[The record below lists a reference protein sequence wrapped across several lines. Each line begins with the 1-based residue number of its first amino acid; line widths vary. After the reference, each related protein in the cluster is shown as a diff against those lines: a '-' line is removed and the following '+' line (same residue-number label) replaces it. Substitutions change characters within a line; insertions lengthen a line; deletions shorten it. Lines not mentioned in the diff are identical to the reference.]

1 MNYKYF
7 LKKIFQSIIT
17 IIIVLTI
24 SFILFRIMPG
34 DPTSMFVKSGIDPEV
49 AAEIKSNYGLDLP
62 IHQQYFVYI
71 KNILTGDFGDSYTFR
86 KPVMEVIGE
95 RMPNTILLALSAQA
109 VAIVFGIIFG
119 TIAAAH
125 RGKKIDVGLLGLSLF
140 IYAIPAFWFGMV
152 LLVIFGVKLGWVPLF
167 GMTTPGLR
175 NITTWVHIKD
185 VLHHL
190 VLPTVTLGLAIFGSY
205 VMIMRSSLLDV
216 FTEDYINTARAKG
229 FGRRYIISR
238 HALPNAMLPMVT
250 VIATSIG
257 FIVSGAIQTET
268 VFTWPGVGT
277 LLLKALTARDYPLL
291 QGSFIITSLAVVS
304 ANFIADIVY
313 MYIDPR
319 IKYE

>member
-1 MNYKYF
+1 MNYRYF
-7 LKKIFQSIIT
+7 MKKIFQSLIT
-17 IIIVLTI
+17 IWIVLTI
-24 SFILFRIMPG
+24 SFILFRVMPG

-49 AAEIKSNYGLDLP
+49 AAQIKANYGLNLP
-62 IHQQYFVYI
+62 IYQQYFVYI
-71 KNILTGDFGDSYTFR
+71 KNVLIGDFGNSFSFK
-86 KPVMEVIGE
+86 KPVMEVIGT
-95 RMPNTILLALSAQA
+95 RLPNTILLALCAQT
-109 VAIVFGIIFG
+109 VAIFFGIVFG

-125 RGKKIDVGLLGLSLF
+125 RGKKIDVGLLGFALF

-167 GMTTPGLR
+167 GMETPGLR
-175 NITTWVHIKD
+175 NITTWQHILD
-185 VLHHL
+185 IGHHL
-190 VLPTVTLGLAIFGSY
+190 IVPTITLGLAIFGSY

-216 FTEDYINTARAKG
+216 FTEDYISTARAKG
-229 FGRRYIISR
+229 FNRGYIIR
-238 HALPNAMLPMVT
+238 KHALPNAMLPMVT

-277 LLLKALTARDYPLL
+277 LLLKALIARDYPLL
-291 QGSFIITSLAVVS
+291 QGSFIITSFAVIA
-304 ANFIADIVY
+304 ANFIADIIY

>member
-1 MNYKYF
+1 MNFKYF
-7 LKKIFQSIIT
+7 SKKIIQSMIT
-17 IIIVLTI
+17 ILIVLTI

-34 DPTSMFVKSGIDPEV
+34 DPTSMFVKSGIAPED
-49 AAEIKSNYGLDLP
+49 AARIKASFGLDLP
-62 IHQQYFVYI
+62 IYQQYFIYI
-71 KNILTGDFGDSYTFR
+71 KNAITGDFGISFSFK
-86 KPVMEVIGE
+86 KPVMEVIGA
-95 RMPNTILLALSAQA
+95 RLPNTILLALCAQTL
-109 VAIVFGIIFG
+109 AIVFGIVFG
-119 TIAAAH
+119 TVAAAH
-125 RGKKIDVGLLGLSLF
+125 RGKKIDVGLLGLALL

-167 GMTTPGLR
+167 GMVTPGLR
-175 NITTWVHIKD
+175 NVSTWKYVTD
-185 VLHHL
+185 VAHHL
-190 VLPTVTLGLAIFGSY
+190 IIPTITLGLAIFGSY

-229 FGRRYIISR
+229 FNRKYIISK

-257 FIVSGAIQTET
+257 FIVAGAIQTET

-291 QGSFIITSLAVVS
+291 QGSFLITSFAVVA
-304 ANFIADIVY
+304 ANFIADIIY

-319 IKYE
+319 IRYE

>member
-7 LKKIFQSIIT
+7 SKKIFQSLIT
-17 IIIVLTI
+17 IWIVMTI
-24 SFILFRIMPG
+24 SFVLFRVMPG

-49 AAEIKSNYGLDLP
+49 AQQIKARYGLDLP
-62 IHQQYFVYI
+62 IHQQYFVYL
-71 KNILTGDFGDSYTFR
+71 KNIVMGDFGDSYTFR
-86 KPVMEVIGE
+86 KPVMDVIGE
-95 RMPNTILLALSAQA
+95 RMPNTIILALSAQF
-109 VAIVFGIIFG
+109 VAIIFGIIFG
-119 TIAAAH
+119 TIAAAN
-125 RGKKIDVGLLGLSLF
+125 RGKKIDVGLLGIALF

-167 GMTTPGLR
+167 GMSTPGLR
-175 NITTWVHIKD
+175 NITQWQAIKD

-190 VLPTVTLGLAIFGSY
+190 ILPTVTLGLAIFGSY

-229 FGRRYIISR
+229 FGRRYIIRR

-291 QGSFIITSLAVVS
+291 QGSFIITSFAVVT
-304 ANFIADIVY
+304 ANFIADIIY

>member
-1 MNYKYF
+1 MNFRYF
-7 LKKIFQSIIT
+7 SKKIFQSLIT
-17 IIIVLTI
+17 IWIVLTI
-24 SFILFRIMPG
+24 SFLLFRVMPG
-34 DPTSMFVKSGIDPEV
+34 DPTSMYVKSGIDPEV
-49 AAEIKSNYGLDLP
+49 AEQIKTNYGLNLP
-62 IHQQYFVYI
+62 IYQQYFVYL
-71 KNILTGDFGDSYTFR
+71 KNILQGDFGQSFSFR
-86 KPVMEVIGE
+86 KPVMEVIGT
-95 RMPNTILLALSAQA
+95 RLPNTILLALSAQTL
-109 VAIVFGIIFG
+109 AIIFGVIFG
-119 TIAAAH
+119 TIAASH

-167 GMTTPGLR
+167 GMVTPGLR
-175 NITTWVHIKD
+175 DVTTWQYIKD

-190 VLPTVTLGLAIFGSY
+190 ILPTITLGLAIFGSY

-216 FTEDYINTARAKG
+216 FTEDYISTARAKG
-229 FGRRYIISR
+229 FNRKYIIR
-238 HALPNAMLPMVT
+238 KHALPNAMLPMVT

-277 LLLKALTARDYPLL
+277 LLLKALNARDYPLL
-291 QGSFIITSLAVVS
+291 QGSFIITSFAVVT
-304 ANFIADIVY
+304 ANFLADIFY